1 MRIQNEEGFS
11 LIEVLVGLLIMGLS
25 LGVFLETFYTALRLR
40 ERGSEYSVLPLLAQE
55 KMEAIMAGDERAEEG
70 YFSEPW
76 NEYRWRLWRETQ
88 VDGVTLWSL
97 RLTRRD
103 GREAYRLSTA
113 RLDKEK
119 S

>member
-1 MRIQNEEGFS
+1 MTRLSEKGFS
-11 LIEVLVGLLIMGLS
+11 LIEVLVGLLIMGLA
-25 LGVFLETFYTALRLR
+25 LGVFLETFNSALHLR
-40 ERGSEYSVLPLLAQE
+40 ERGSEYSVLPLLAQA
-55 KMEAIMAGDERAEEG
+55 KMETIMAGEERAEEG
-70 YFSEPW
+70 YFNEPW

-88 VDGVTLWSL
+88 ADGVTLWSL

-103 GREAYRLSTA
+103 GREAYRLSAA